1 MKKTILIL
9 ALAVM
14 SISCST
20 EDTSIQDPILT
31 NCDCGQVIQSTS
43 FNVVNGQG
51 GVNVFSVIK
60 IKNNC
65 TDAIIQTQRNGNI
78 PVGSQICNY

>member
-1 MKKTILIL
+1 MKKAILIL
-9 ALAVM
+9 VVAIVSL
-14 SISCST
+14 SCST
-20 EDTSIQDPILT
+20 DNNNSSENPTDC
-31 NCDCGQVIQSTS
+31 NCGVVTESTS

-65 TDAIIQTQRNGNI
+65 TDAIIQTQRDGNI

>member
-20 EDTSIQDPILT
+20 EDTIQNPILT

>member
-1 MKKTILIL
+1 
-9 ALAVM
+9 M
-14 SISCST
+14 SFSCST
-20 EDTSIQDPILT
+20 DEQETSNTDC
-31 NCDCGQVIQSTS
+31 NCGEVIQSTS

-65 TDAIIQTQRNGNI
+65 TAEVIQTQRNGNI
-78 PVGSQICNY
+78 VVGSQICDY